1 VYCVVVAV
9 RDAGRGVVAIP
20 TVGVD
25 TNIVMFE
32 IVKPGLTAQ
41 KLTDRLN
48 EVSGVL
54 DDHLWFLIS
63 QVSI

>member
-1 VYCVVVAV
+1 VCCVVVAV
-9 RDAGRGVVAIP
+9 REAGKGVVGIP

-54 DDHLWFLIS
+54 DDH
-63 QVSI
+63 